1 MTMSSNNPLTK
12 DNPARNERDCTIAQ
26 DRLKGMTYSQI
37 AEKHGVVKSTVG
49 NILRDD
55 DIKAILEQGTKELIA
70 FIPKA
75 VDNYN
80 HLLTSGTEKIQLEAS
95 RDILKTTG
103 IMPSHTSTQFFT
115 NIYNQTN
122 TISMLDPRIMGV
134 IGSALGGL
142 LDSDDVIEVVP
153 DE

>member
-1 MTMSSNNPLTK
+1 MPDYKQLTR
-12 DNPARNERDCTIAQ
+12 DNPARAERDRTVAE
-26 DRLKGMTYSQI
+26 DRLKGMTYAQI
-37 AEKHGVVKSTVG
+37 AAKHGIVKSTVG
-49 NILRDD
+49 EILKDD

-80 HLLTSGTEKIQLEAS
+80 HLLTSDTEKIQLEAS

-134 IGSALGGL
+134 IGSAVGGL
-142 LDSDDVIEVVP
+142 LDSDVEEAEVV